1 MADAARGVVRRFGMW
16 QDTSDH
22 SLSIL
27 ALMARK
33 LSRRPSTNPRKRA
46 SQQRSRATVSALV
59 EATARV
65 LVREGFDKA
74 STNRIA
80 EVAGVSVGSLYQYF
94 PSKEALVVAVIDRH
108 NQEIMQVVRGELAEA
123 MSLPVEKAVR
133 KMIAVAVKA
142 HRVNPRLHR
151 VLAEQIPRVGKLED
165 VETFNRENFALF
177 KNYLHKHRDELHVDD
192 VELASFVC
200 VTSIEALTHNAVL
213 HHSKTLTADAMESLV
228 EAGTRLVVGYLK
240 G

>member
-1 MADAARGVVRRFGMW
+1 
-16 QDTSDH
+16 
-22 SLSIL
+22 
-27 ALMARK
+27 MAR
-33 LSRRPSTNPRKRA
+33 RPLTKPRKNA
-46 SQQRSRATVSALV
+46 SQERSRATVDALV
-59 EATARV
+59 EATARI

-94 PSKEALVVAVIDRH
+94 PCKEALVAAVIVRH
-108 NQEIMQVVRGELAEA
+108 RHEIMRTVRGELADA
-123 MSLPVEKAVR
+123 MNQPVEQAVR
-133 KMIAVAVKA
+133 TLVAVAVKA

-151 VLAEQIPRVGKLED
+151 VLAEQIPRLGKLEN
-165 VETFNRENFALF
+165 VETFDRDNFALF
-177 KNYLHKHRDELHVDD
+177 RNYLENHRNELRVDD
-192 VELASFVC
+192 LELASFVC

-213 HHSKTLTADAMESLV
+213 HHSKALSDDAMESLV